1 MRNLIRYQGCSD
13 IQVEIFC
20 FTDLAG
26 FLLKLDSTITNTE
39 AKVKSL
45 LKKRAQRSLIQI
57 WSRSIFDTIQNSR
70 LPFLFFEA
78 YLISEISLQ
87 YHNLNK
93 TLSLIFPLTLSLMI
107 TLACLSVCIGA
118 CSPWSRDSQLQLRD
132 KL

>member
-57 WSRSIFDTIQNSR
+57 WSRSIFADSR
-70 LPFLFFEA
+70 VLALRHHSIK
-78 YLISEISLQ
+78 YL
-87 YHNLNK
+87 H
-93 TLSLIFPLTLSLMI
+93 
-107 TLACLSVCIGA
+107 CLDGVNTFV
-118 CSPWSRDSQLQLRD
+118 
-132 KL
+132 